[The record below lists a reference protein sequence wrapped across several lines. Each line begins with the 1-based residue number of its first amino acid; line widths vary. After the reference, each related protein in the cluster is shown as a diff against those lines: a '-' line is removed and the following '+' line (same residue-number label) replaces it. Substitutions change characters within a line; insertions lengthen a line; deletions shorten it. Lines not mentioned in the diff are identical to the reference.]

1 MFVNFDQAT
10 GQSCGIKSKS
20 LKNVIGIEI
29 VKNSRNSGLFQ
40 VFILFITQK
49 KKNSV
54 FETDA
59 VEILESA
66 DYTSRNIAIST
77 LSLIIKYLS
86 YVLSFHGNYGK
97 LYDVGVSY
105 KL

>member
-1 MFVNFDQAT
+1 M
-10 GQSCGIKSKS
+10 
-20 LKNVIGIEI
+20 
-29 VKNSRNSGLFQ
+29 
-40 VFILFITQK
+40 TQNK
-49 KKNSV
+49 TRSFK
-54 FETDA
+54 TDA
-59 VEILESA
+59 VEILKSA

-86 YVLSFHGNYGK
+86 CVLTFHGNYGK